1 MAGRIGCEFILSW
14 LEMMNL
20 TIELPDES
28 AARLQQQAALR
39 GVSLKE
45 LLESMAQEKASEME
59 NAAGLRDKLD
69 AVQSILEIQKRVKP
83 DPEGWTIRDYIEH
96 GRR

>member
-1 MAGRIGCEFILSW
+1 ML
-14 LEMMNL
+14 NL
-20 TIELPDES
+20 TIDLPDES
-28 AARLQQQAALR
+28 AARLQEQAALR

-45 LLESMAQEKASEME
+45 LLESMAEEKAREVEYS
-59 NAAGLRDKLD
+59 AGQKDKLD
-69 AVQSILEIQKRVKP
+69 AVQRILEIQKRVKP